1 VAVESL
7 LGALGESGM
16 VVGSLL
22 AASLFGELTLE
33 GFQGGA
39 SMRRYILG
47 AVPMGFGGMLAGGRA
62 VGAGL
67 SGAAIFTM
75 TSWVT
80 LCAMWAAAAATD
92 RLVDGRPSRALEQP
106 VPGNRVFRPGGGVRT
121 RKER

>member
-1 VAVESL
+1 MAVESL

-67 SGAAIFTM
+67 S
-75 TSWVT
+75 
-80 LCAMWAAAAATD
+80 
-92 RLVDGRPSRALEQP
+92 
-106 VPGNRVFRPGGGVRT
+106 VPGCRARRSS
-121 RKER
+121 R